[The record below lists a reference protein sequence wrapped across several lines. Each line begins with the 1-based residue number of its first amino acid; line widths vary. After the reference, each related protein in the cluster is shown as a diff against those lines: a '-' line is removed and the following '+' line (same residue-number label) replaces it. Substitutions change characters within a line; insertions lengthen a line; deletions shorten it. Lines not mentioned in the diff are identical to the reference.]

1 MSPKL
6 SQEPSIPPS
15 GTQVSAMASI
25 SVMMPINRLPLNVW
39 SARHSIKI
47 LRGQARV
54 LSSPRRNTHHA
65 KNDYSFMSFSKAL
78 DYRGEDSM
86 KTNTALLLAIFVMG
100 AISCG
105 PTTDTIVAPFELT
118 SDFTSSTSPGDS
130 AHTGPAKAHQRL
142 DQYVAYAYDSVSSD
156 IAQGHGE
163 YLTSLT
169 VLAGIPT
176 DSQAAFRKEMQ
187 SRYAVIYDPF
197 LSRKETRRLVVNYAW
212 SAGYGRTED
221 NSTLPQRVVHE

>member
-1 MSPKL
+1 QSTDCR
-6 SQEPSIPPS
+6 STS
-15 GTQVSAMASI
+15 G
-25 SVMMPINRLPLNVW
+25 L
-39 SARHSIKI
+39 ARHSIKI
-47 LRGQARV
+47 LHAQARV

-65 KNDYSFMSFSKAL
+65 KNDYSFMSSSIAL
-78 DYRGEDSM
+78 DYRGDSM
-86 KTNTALLLAIFVMG
+86 KTSMALLLAILVMG

-105 PTTDTIVAPFELT
+105 PTTDTVVAPFELT

-163 YLTSLT
+163 YLTSLI

-176 DSQAAFRKEMQ
+176 NSQAAFRKEMQ

-197 LSRKETRRLVVNYAW
+197 LSRKETQRLVVNYAW

-221 NSTLPQRVVHE
+221 NTILPQRVVHE